1 MQHNR
6 AAALFFRRRSTI
18 DSCLRRRKLPPKFA
32 EIAAENSRDFNPNRT
47 GSNEG
52 QGHMLLKA
60 WIFTFFNKKW
70 NYELDWTINIVKS
83 DLFETEILIQQ
94 THDKEMASKYLFI

>member
-1 MQHNR
+1 
-6 AAALFFRRRSTI
+6 
-18 DSCLRRRKLPPKFA
+18 
-32 EIAAENSRDFNPNRT
+32 
-47 GSNEG
+47 
-52 QGHMLLKA
+52 MLLKA